1 VGSLMWSDNTWLERK
16 ARWTFVEDAYAAANP
31 IFEPP
36 PADDTHAGLG
46 RD

>member
-1 VGSLMWSDNTWLERK
+1 MWSDNTGKEMK
-16 ARWTFVEDAYAAANP
+16 ARWTFVEDEDAAGNP

-36 PADDTHAGLG
+36 LVGNTHAGLG